1 MRGYVNILTF
11 MILMFNRFKRNEPL
25 ENNTVLLTTTENV
38 QSVLH
43 RLGYVEGDLDTTVNS
58 PFHI

>member
-25 ENNTVLLTTTENV
+25 ENNTVLLTITENV